1 MAKENIL
8 TNTVRLAQESHSGQ
22 QYGNRPYICMKKQQ
36 LTLSQVV
43 NYLKEQAVKAGSQK
57 ALAEELGVSSQY
69 LGDVISEKREPGKKI
84 LSALKLRKVIKYES
98 EAE

>member
-1 MAKENIL
+1 MSAGRKKNECRNERHP
-8 TNTVRLAQESHSGQ
+8 VGVESESHG
-22 QYGNRPYICMKKQQ
+22 RAEIRMKKQQ